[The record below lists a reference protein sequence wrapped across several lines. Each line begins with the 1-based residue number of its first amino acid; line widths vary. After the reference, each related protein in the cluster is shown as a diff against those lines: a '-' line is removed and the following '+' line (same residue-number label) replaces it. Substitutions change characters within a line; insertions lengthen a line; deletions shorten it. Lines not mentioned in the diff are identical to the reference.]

1 MLPPNKKN
9 LSVRVDTKFLNE
21 LKKIAAK
28 ERRTVSNLV
37 LLVLE
42 EYLETRSRAAR
53 SKDAA

>member
-1 MLPPNKKN
+1 MNAEKMN

-21 LKKIAAK
+21 LKKIAAE

-42 EYLETRSRAAR
+42 EYVVERERAAR

>member
-1 MLPPNKKN
+1 MSAEKMN

-21 LKKIAAK
+21 LKKIAAE

-42 EYLETRSRAAR
+42 AYLEERRRKGGAR
-53 SKDAA
+53 

>member
-1 MLPPNKKN
+1 MLPLNKKN

-21 LKKIAAK
+21 LKKIAAE

-53 SKDAA
+53 SRDAA

>member
-1 MLPPNKKN
+1 MGAQKMNF
-9 LSVRVDTKFLNE
+9 SVRVDTKFLNE
-21 LKKIAAK
+21 LKKIAAE